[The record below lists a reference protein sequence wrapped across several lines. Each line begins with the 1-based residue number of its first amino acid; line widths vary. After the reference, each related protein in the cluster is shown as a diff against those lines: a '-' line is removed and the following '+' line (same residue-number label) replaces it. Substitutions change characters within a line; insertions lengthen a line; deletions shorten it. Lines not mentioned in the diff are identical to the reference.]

1 MGEIWVFGRRVVGP
15 VAIRG
20 IRSAPPHRR
29 GPVQT
34 KVLNA
39 IAGAFVVVVVVGL
52 GAHAWASF
60 TGGDG
65 RTATASSAV
74 ERGTV
79 MVQMK
84 GLAFPDG
91 VRTVAVGAKVV
102 WTNVDDAAHTVT
114 ATDKSYDSG
123 SKAKGQSFE
132 HTYTSIGRY
141 DYYCT
146 IHPFMKGSITVV
158 QPYGG

>member
-1 MGEIWVFGRRVVGP
+1 
-15 VAIRG
+15 
-20 IRSAPPHRR
+20 
-29 GPVQT
+29 VQT
-34 KVLNA
+34 KVFNG
-39 IAGAFVVVVVVGL
+39 IAAAFVVAVVLAL

-60 TGGDG
+60 TGPDG
-65 RTATASSAV
+65 TTATARSGV
-74 ERGTV
+74 ERGTIT
-79 MVQMK
+79 VQIK

-91 VRTVAVGAKVV
+91 TRTVAVGTKVV
-102 WTNVDDAAHTVT
+102 WTNDDEAAHTVT

-123 SKAKGQSFE
+123 RKDKGGTFE
-132 HTYTSIGRY
+132 HAYPSIGKY